1 MMGMKGKE
9 MVSRLAFAETVDRLR
24 KAVEDNG
31 LKVVSAIDAQQNLK
45 KIGIQSGGNQIL
57 EVFNPRLA
65 AEVFKTDI
73 RAGIVP
79 PIRIYIYED
88 KGRTHVTVQNASAL
102 FSEYNGREDLG
113 KRVDEMLLSILKVIE

>member
-1 MMGMKGKE
+1 MKGKE
-9 MVSRLAFAETVDRLR
+9 IVSRLPFAETVDLLR
-24 KAVEDNG
+24 KAVEENG
-31 LKVVSAIDAQQNLK
+31 LKVVSTIDAQQNLK

-65 AEVFKTDI
+65 AEVFEKDL

-79 PIRIYIYED
+79 PLRIYIYED
-88 KGRTHVTVQNASAL
+88 KGRTHVTAQNASAL
-102 FSEYNGREDLG
+102 LSGYNELEDLG

>member
-1 MMGMKGKE
+1 MTGMKGKE
-9 MVSRLAFAETVDRLR
+9 MVSRLPFAETVDRLR
-24 KAVEDNG
+24 KAVEENG

-57 EVFNPRLA
+57 EFFNPRLA

-88 KGRTHVTVQNASAL
+88 NVSTHVAAQNASTL
-102 FSEYNGREDLG
+102 FSEYNGLEDLG
-113 KRVDEMLLSILKVIE
+113 KRIDEMLLSILKVIE

>member
-1 MMGMKGKE
+1 MIELKGKE
-9 MVSRLAFAETVDRLR
+9 IVSRLPFAETVEHLR
-24 KAVEDNG
+24 KAVEENG

-45 KIGIQSGGNQIL
+45 KIGLQSGGNQIL

-65 AEVFKTDI
+65 AEVFEADL

-88 KGRTHVTVQNASAL
+88 KGRTHV
-102 FSEYNGREDLG
+102 R
-113 KRVDEMLLSILKVIE
+113 

>member
-1 MMGMKGKE
+1 MKEKE
-9 MVSRLAFAETVDRLR
+9 IVSRLPFAETVDLLR
-24 KAVEDNG
+24 KAVEENG

-65 AEVFKTDI
+65 AKVFEKDL
-73 RAGIVP
+73 RGGIVP
-79 PIRIYIYED
+79 PLRIYIYED
-88 KGRTHVTVQNASAL
+88 KGRTHVTAQNASAL
-102 FSEYNGREDLG
+102 FSGYNELEDLG

>member
-1 MMGMKGKE
+1 MIELKGKE
-9 MVSRLAFAETVDRLR
+9 IVSRLPFAETVEHLR
-24 KAVEDNG
+24 KAVEENG

-45 KIGIQSGGNQIL
+45 KIGLQSGGNQIL

-65 AEVFKTDI
+65 AEVFEADL

-88 KGRTHVTVQNASAL
+88 KGRTHVTAQNASAL
-102 FSEYNGREDLG
+102 FSEYNGLEDLG

>member
-1 MMGMKGKE
+1 MIELKGKE
-9 MVSRLAFAETVDRLR
+9 IVSRLPFAETVEHLR

-45 KIGIQSGGNQIL
+45 KIGLQSGGNQIL
-57 EVFNPRLA
+57 EVFNPKFA
-65 AEVFKTDI
+65 AEVFKTDL

-79 PIRIYIYED
+79 PLRIYIYED
-88 KGRTHVTVQNASAL
+88 KGRTHVTAQNASAL
-102 FSEYNGREDLG
+102 FSGYNGLEDLG